1 MWYSSASDG
10 DNVIFI
16 HMITDF
22 ESMKDVQLTGKNMT
36 DSVCDGG
43 IFPSG
48 RVLKV
53 QEQLIAEEGTSA
65 DSKCTPDGL
74 NDCECLGLHV
84 SNNPL
89 QKIPKGQP
97 EIWCLFGTQIVKT
110 LLDMGAYKSLI

>member
-1 MWYSSASDG
+1 MKLG
-10 DNVIFI
+10 IHQHMMENNVIFL

-22 ESMKDVQLTGKNMT
+22 ENTKDVQLTGKNT
-36 DSVCDGG
+36 TNSVCDMG

-53 QEQLIAEEGTSA
+53 HEWLVDEEGTST
-65 DSKCTPDGL
+65 DSKCTPDMQ

-97 EIWCLFGTQIVKT
+97 
-110 LLDMGAYKSLI
+110 